1 MIMQEITMLNF
12 EDTIAAISTTPG
24 PGAISVIRMS
34 GPEAEKILQK
44 IFSPTNLIEP
54 EKLIT
59 EVPLFKSHFA
69 KHGYIYDP
77 STKDIIDE
85 IVFVFYKN
93 PASFT
98 GEDLVEISCH
108 GGLLICHEILALLI
122 NLGARLARRGEFSER
137 AFLNGKMDLTQ
148 AESIVDIIQA
158 KTSKQGRAAVSV
170 LTGRLGK
177 PIKETRAQLMSL
189 LTRIVAGLDF
199 PEEIGDAPEPEIE
212 DVVKRSL
219 SSLRDLASTARAG
232 KFLREGLK
240 LAIIGRPNAGKS
252 SLLNQLLKF
261 ERAIV
266 TDIPGTTRDSIEE
279 ILDLNGIPVTL
290 VDTAGIRQT
299 EDRVEQIGIERS
311 RQAIADCDLAL
322 LLVDLTA
329 EWGQAEEQ
337 IYTYIDGKPYAI
349 VINKVDLLSSEDPP
363 QAPATGNECIEGR
376 NETDAGTSCTGT
388 FDSKEMKAH
397 TTIPNRVTTPA
408 IGICSISAKTGEN
421 VSQLTKM
428 IEEWVYKDAHLRDG
442 PSLNTRQAALCNK
455 SASCLEIA
463 LETVHLQM
471 PQDCIAGD
479 LKIAIDSLSE
489 ISGEAVS
496 EEIITEVFATF
507 CIGK

>member
-1 MIMQEITMLNF
+1 MLNF

-34 GPEAEKILQK
+34 GPQVEKILQK

-54 EKLIT
+54 EKLIS

-85 IVFVFYKN
+85 IVLVFYKN
-93 PASFT
+93 PRSFT
-98 GEDLVEISCH
+98 GEDVVEISCH
-108 GGLLICHEILALLI
+108 GGLIICHEILALII
-122 NLGARLARRGEFSER
+122 NCGARLARRGEFSER

-148 AESIVDIIQA
+148 AESIIDIIQA
-158 KTSKQGRAAVSV
+158 KTSKQGRSAVSA

-177 PIKETRAQLMSL
+177 PIKEIRAQLITL

-212 DVVKRSL
+212 SVVKSARL
-219 SSLRDLASTARAG
+219 HLRNLASTARAG

-266 TDIPGTTRDSIEE
+266 TDVPGTTRDSIEE
-279 ILDLNGIPVTL
+279 VLDLNGIPVTL
-290 VDTAGIRQT
+290 VDTAGIRHT
-299 EDRVEQIGIERS
+299 EDHVEKIGIERS
-311 RQAIADCDLAL
+311 KQAITDCDLAL
-322 LLVDLTA
+322 LMVDLTEGWKEA
-329 EWGQAEEQ
+329 EQE
-337 IYTYIDGKPYAI
+337 IHTYIDQRPYLL
-349 VINKVDLLSSEDPP
+349 VFNKVDLDSSISASSESNPELKAKLEE
-363 QAPATGNECIEGR
+363 QIAGR
-376 NETDAGTSCTGT
+376 ISLPE
-388 FDSKEMKAH
+388 H
-397 TTIPNRVTTPA
+397 VTTGA
-408 IGICSISAKTGEN
+408 IGICSVSAKTGEN
-421 VSQLTKM
+421 VAQLTNL
-428 IEEWVYKDAHLRDG
+428 IENWVYRDAVLREG

-455 SASCLEIA
+455 AASCLDMA
-463 LETVHLQM
+463 LDTVQLQM

>member
-1 MIMQEITMLNF
+1 MIMQEIIMLNF
-12 EDTIAAISTTPG
+12 EDTITAISTTPG

-34 GPEAEKILQK
+34 GPDAEKILQK

-77 STKDIIDE
+77 STRDIIDE
-85 IVFVFYKN
+85 VVFVFYKN

-158 KTSKQGRAAVSV
+158 KTTKQGRAAVSA
-170 LTGRLGK
+170 LTGLLGK
-177 PIKETRAQLMSL
+177 PIKETRTQLMSL
-189 LTRIVAGLDF
+189 LSRIVAGLDF

-219 SSLRDLASTARAG
+219 SYLRELASTARAG

-290 VDTAGIRQT
+290 VDTAGIRET
-299 EDRVEQIGIERS
+299 EDKVEQIGIERS
-311 RQAIADCDLAL
+311 RQAIDDCDLAL
-322 LLVDLTA
+322 LLVDLT
-329 EWGQAEEQ
+329 EQWGEAEEQ
-337 IYTYIDGKPYAI
+337 IYTYIDGKPYVI
-349 VINKVDLLSSEDPP
+349 VINKVDLLEGEDQPTAPSTGEAASTASESDSNNSSA
-363 QAPATGNECIEGR
+363 QNFHSNKINEHK
-376 NETDAGTSCTGT
+376 N
-388 FDSKEMKAH
+388 M
-397 TTIPNRVTTPA
+397 IPDRVTTSA

-421 VSQLTKM
+421 VSQLTKV
-428 IEEWVYKDAHLRDG
+428 IEEWVYKDAQLRDG

-455 SASCLEIA
+455 AASCLEIA
-463 LETVHLQM
+463 LETVQLQM